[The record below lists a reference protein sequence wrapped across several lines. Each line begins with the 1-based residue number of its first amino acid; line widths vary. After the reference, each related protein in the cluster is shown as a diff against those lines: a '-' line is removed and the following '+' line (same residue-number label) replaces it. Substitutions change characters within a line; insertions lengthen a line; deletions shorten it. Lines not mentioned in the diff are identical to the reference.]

1 MLLVDTLNQMG
12 LDAEVAMDG
21 KWVRIQGERCSVYV
35 VELSRRQGFFTWC
48 DAPDERT
55 VEYHREPVD
64 AITSGL
70 RRAERKSGKTEDGNL
85 AR

>member
-21 KWVRIQGERCSVYV
+21 KWVQIQGERCSVYV
-35 VELSRRQGFFTWC
+35 VELSRRRGFFTWC

-55 VEYHREPVD
+55 VEYHSDPVD

-70 RRAERKSGKTEDGNL
+70 RRAERK
-85 AR
+85 A